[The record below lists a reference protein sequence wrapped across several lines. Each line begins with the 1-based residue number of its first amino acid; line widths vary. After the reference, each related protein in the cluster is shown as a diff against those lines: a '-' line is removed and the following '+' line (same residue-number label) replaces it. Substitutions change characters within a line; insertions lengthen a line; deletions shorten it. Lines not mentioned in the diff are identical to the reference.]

1 MDRIHDAR
9 PDTVRMPLDMTDLSG
24 LPGVSG
30 LLGVSGL
37 SGLLRKSQSQI
48 QIQR

>member
-9 PDTVRMPLDMTDLSG
+9 PDTVRMPLDMTGLSG

-30 LLGVSGL
+30 LSGL
-37 SGLLRKSQSQI
+37 SGLSGVLEKSQSRI
-48 QIQR
+48 RIQR

>member
-9 PDTVRMPLDMTDLSG
+9 PDTVRMPLDMTG

-30 LLGVSGL
+30 LPGVL
-37 SGLLRKSQSQI
+37 E
-48 QIQR
+48 